1 MVTQLEWSAKAR
13 LHLNQIYKYY
23 KKKSEQAAVNLF
35 NKLID
40 AADTL
45 LIFPEAGKI
54 EPLSEDTKI
63 CYRSLVAE
71 KHFKLIYYIKEDTV
85 RIVAVWDCRR
95 NPLGLRRLISK

>member
-1 MVTQLEWSAKAR
+1 MVTRLEWSAKAR
-13 LHLNQIYKYY
+13 HHLNQIYTYY

-35 NKLID
+35 NGLID

-54 EPLSEDTKI
+54 ELLSEGTNI
-63 CYRSLVAE
+63 CYRSLIAE
-71 KHFKLIYYIKEDTV
+71 KHFKLIYYIKEDVV

-95 NPLGLRRLISK
+95 NPVSLKRLIGK